1 MGHGSDVKG
10 LETLAVYDHE
20 TQEFVINTPTVTAI
34 KFWPGDL
41 GKMACHAVFHARL
54 ISHGKDYGVNAFI
67 CRIRDKD
74 SHIPLKGIEVG
85 DIGPKYGYFT
95 KDNGY
100 LSFTDFRIPR
110 SALLARY
117 TSITSEGDIKIVGDP
132 KVAYSVMLSI
142 RCNLLKYAYEGC
154 FKVAL
159 IR

>member
-1 MGHGSDVKG
+1 M
-10 LETLAVYDHE
+10 
-20 TQEFVINTPTVTAI
+20 
-34 KFWPGDL
+34 
-41 GKMACHAVFHARL
+41 FHARL

-67 CRIRDKD
+67 CRIREKD

-100 LSFTDFRIPR
+100 MSFSNFRIPKD
-110 SALLARY
+110 ALLSRY
-117 TSITSEGDIKIVGDP
+117 TSISREGEIKILGDP

-142 RCNLLKYAYEGC
+142 RSNLLKYSYEAC
-154 FKVAL
+154 FKICV